1 MPQHSKGTTQKNKIT
16 TTTTKATY
24 AKTNNQLK
32 IKNDNK
38 FNSVSSCGRNDFFDT
53 AKSSFQNTCDRI
65 PCLFHI
71 TALLTL
77 KSG

>member
-16 TTTTKATY
+16 TTTTKTTY
-24 AKTNNQLK
+24 AKTNNLLK

-53 AKSSFQNTCDRI
+53 TKAAFKTHVTEFLVYFIS
-65 PCLFHI
+65 
-71 TALLTL
+71 LLC
-77 KSG
+77 

>member
-16 TTTTKATY
+16 TTTKRTY

-53 AKSSFQNTCDRI
+53 TKAAFKTHATEFLVYFI
-65 PCLFHI
+65 
-71 TALLTL
+71 ALLC
-77 KSG
+77 

>member
-16 TTTTKATY
+16 TTTTKTTY

-38 FNSVSSCGRNDFFDT
+38 FNSVSSCGRNDF
-53 AKSSFQNTCDRI
+53 
-65 PCLFHI
+65 
-71 TALLTL
+71 LTNY
-77 KSG
+77 GNYGYGRAYGNYG

>member
-16 TTTTKATY
+16 TTTTTKTTY

-38 FNSVSSCGRNDFFDT
+38 FNSVSSCARNDFFDT
-53 AKSSFQNTCDRI
+53 TKAAFKTHVTEFLVYFIS
-65 PCLFHI
+65 
-71 TALLTL
+71 LLC
-77 KSG
+77 